1 MLILDTDVLE
11 QLIATPI
18 PVRRVVSAQRSST
31 IEVAHI
37 ITGLGTGGA
46 ETMLLKLLSHSD
58 RARFSSRVY
67 SLSAASS
74 AIADRI
80 RALGVPVTSFSMTR
94 EAPDPW
100 AIVRLSRALRAS
112 RADIVQTWMY
122 HADLVGSIATKL
134 AVIGAP
140 IVWNI
145 RQGNLDRELNRPRT
159 LALIR
164 LCAKL
169 SSRVPDAIICCS
181 SDARRVHS
189 SIGYCDE
196 KIRVIGNGFD
206 TEVFRP
212 DAAARAAVRAELGI
226 ADDMVVIGL
235 VARFDPQKDHRTF
248 ISAAARLVERRP
260 GVRFLLCGSGI
271 TTNNA
276 ALMEWIDAAGL
287 RGACHL
293 LGERTDVPRR
303 VAAMDLASL
312 SSRGEGF
319 PNVLGEAMSCGVP
332 CVATNVGDS
341 AVIIGD
347 TGLVV
352 PPRDPAALAE
362 AWEELLVHGRSSLE
376 DLGTRA
382 RRRVAEKFSIDVV
395 VRSYEQAYEEI
406 VASRRRGAHTTGR
419 ML

>member
-1 MLILDTDVLE
+1 
-11 QLIATPI
+11 
-18 PVRRVVSAQRSST
+18 
-31 IEVAHI
+31 
-37 ITGLGTGGA
+37 
-46 ETMLLKLLSHSD
+46 MLLKLLSHSD

-67 SLSAASS
+67 SLSGSSS

-80 RALGVPVTSFSMTR
+80 RALGVPVTSFSMAR
-94 EAPDPW
+94 RAPDPW
-100 AIVRLSRALRAS
+100 AIVRLSRLLRAS
-112 RADIVQTWMY
+112 RADLVQTWMY
-122 HADLVGSIATKL
+122 HADLVGSAAAKL
-134 AVIGAP
+134 ARTGAP

-169 SSRVPDAIICCS
+169 SSRVPHTIICCS

-206 TEVFRP
+206 TAVFRP

-226 ADDMVVIGL
+226 SDDTLVIGL

-248 ISAAARLVERRP
+248 IGAAARLIAGRP
-260 GVRFLLCGSGI
+260 RVRFLLCGSGI
-271 TTNNA
+271 TPGNA
-276 ALMEWIDAAGL
+276 QLMEWIDAAGL

-293 LGERTDVPRR
+293 LGERTDVPRL
-303 VAAMDLASL
+303 VAAMDIASL

-347 TGLVV
+347 TGRVV

-362 AWEELLVHGRSSLE
+362 AWEELLVRGRARLE
-376 DLGTRA
+376 ELGVRA
-382 RRRVAEKFSIDVV
+382 RRRVAEKFSIDAV
-395 VRSYEQAYEEI
+395 VRVYEQAYDEI
-406 VASRRRGAHTTGR
+406 VSSRRDHRHVTRGTR
-419 ML
+419 

>member
-1 MLILDTDVLE
+1 M
-11 QLIATPI
+11 
-18 PVRRVVSAQRSST
+18 

-58 RARFSSRVY
+58 RERFSSRVY
-67 SLSAASS
+67 SLSGASG
-74 AIADRI
+74 AIAERI
-80 RALGVPVTSFSMTR
+80 QALGVPVTSLEMAR
-94 EAPDPW
+94 QIPDPL
-100 AIVRLSRALRAS
+100 VLLRLSRLLRAS
-112 RADIVQTWMY
+112 GANLVQTWMY
-122 HADLVGSIATKL
+122 HADLVGSL
-134 AVIGAP
+134 AAKMARTGAP
-140 IVWNI
+140 IIWNI

-169 SSRVPDAIICCS
+169 SAHVPHTIICCS

-189 SIGYCDE
+189 SIGYCDA
-196 KIRVIGNGFD
+196 KIRVIANGFD
-206 TEVFRP
+206 TDVFRP
-212 DAAARAAVRAELGI
+212 DPVARAAVRAELGI
-226 ADDMVVIGL
+226 TDETVLIGL

-248 ISAAARLVERRP
+248 IEAAARLVARRP
-260 GVRFLLCGSGI
+260 GVHFVMCGSGI
-271 TTNNA
+271 TRGNPQ
-276 ALMEWIDAAGL
+276 LVEWIDAAGL
-287 RGACHL
+287 GDVCHL
-293 LGERTDVPRR
+293 LGERTDVPRL

-319 PNVLGEAMSCGVP
+319 PNVLGEAMACGVP

-362 AWEELLVHGRSSLE
+362 AWEELLALGRPYLESL
-376 DLGTRA
+376 GSRA
-382 RRRVAEKFSIDVV
+382 RHRVAEKFSITAVV
-395 VRSYEQAYEEI
+395 QCYERAYEEI
-406 VASRRRGAHTTGR
+406 ASRGVRTTA
-419 ML
+419 